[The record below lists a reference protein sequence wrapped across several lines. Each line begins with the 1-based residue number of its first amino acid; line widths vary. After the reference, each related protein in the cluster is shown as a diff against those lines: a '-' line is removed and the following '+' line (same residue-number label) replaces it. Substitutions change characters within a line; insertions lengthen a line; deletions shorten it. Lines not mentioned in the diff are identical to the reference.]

1 MKTVISCLYYIHRK
15 EFDTGAD
22 NEPLVII
29 LGLTKIDR
37 CRRIR
42 LGGAYDG
49 ESQVVDYVLR

>member
-1 MKTVISCLYYIHRK
+1 MVKTVISVLYDIHRK

-22 NEPLVII
+22 NKPLVII

-49 ESQVVDYVLR
+49 ESQVVD

>member
-1 MKTVISCLYYIHRK
+1 MKTVISVLYDIHRK